1 MGGTVNQWLVQ
12 VPVYVSSNL
21 GVNPLRSHF
30 QVYKCKWV
38 LVHLMLRVTL

>member
-1 MGGTVNQWLVQ
+1 MGGTVNQWFVQ
-12 VPVYVSSNL
+12 VLVYVSSIL
-21 GVNPLRSHF
+21 GVSPFRSHF